1 MNARIYVMHRTLL
14 AAFASIVIAGCGD
27 GNRQSMNVSGGSAGN
42 ISQNQSG
49 MGNSQSMSIGSV
61 SNDGGK
67 TPSIV
72 QSQSGV
78 NREQT
83 LIIDG
88 KKVESKEK

>member
-49 MGNSQSMSIGSV
+49 MGNSQSMSVGSV
-61 SNDGGK
+61 DGK

>member
-1 MNARIYVMHRTLL
+1 MNARTYVMHRTLL
-14 AAFASIVIAGCGD
+14 AALASIVIGGCGD

-49 MGNSQSMSIGSV
+49 MGNSRSMSVGSV
-61 SNDGGK
+61 DGK